1 MRNVFGNVPFPFRGI
16 ERNSSLVQGF
26 MMKVCKNLLKTAMIR
41 ARHAVVVFEAF
52 VTDVDDCQTP
62 MSTPPVDGDEDEIKT
77 EDIYLRTFRPPFDIA
92 KVITILRKFAV
103 EKSVEEMTA
112 DFSGKAVRARRISV
126 YMLMTSSL
134 SQMPSFKHDIFS
146 LLITMLLNRV
156 RTSSWFSLMFRAE
169 SILALS
175 VTVIIQV
182 TSSVVQNV

>member
-26 MMKVCKNLLKTAMIR
+26 MMKVCKNLLKAAMIR

-62 MSTPPVDGDEDEIKT
+62 MNTPPVDGDEDEIKT

-92 KVITILRKFAV
+92 KVKTILRKFAV
-103 EKSVEEMTA
+103 KKVLKKWQLTFPA
-112 DFSGKAVRARRISV
+112 RAVRARRISV

-146 LLITMLLNRV
+146 LLISMLLNRV
-156 RTSSWFSLMFRAE
+156 STSSWFSLMFRAE

-175 VTVIIQV
+175 VAVIRQV
-182 TSSVVQNV
+182 TSSVV